1 MIEPRIEPDG
11 WVPYNE
17 RRQIEKKVFDA
28 FRNCITEPKCKDCP
42 WEQCEQFNQKK
53 VEIPFTLALDVL
65 NLLKEQEAQK
75 FFVDGSGK
83 ITPLPV
89 VVRCKDCKHWY
100 FADNRIQSEQE
111 NVCGRNG
118 IVVTPDWFCADGERK

>member
-1 MIEPRIEPDG
+1 MIEPRLEQDG

-65 NLLKEQEAQK
+65 NLLKEQGAVEPK
-75 FFVDGSGK
+75 HN
-83 ITPLPV
+83 PLSP
-89 VVRCKDCKHWY
+89 
-100 FADNRIQSEQE
+100 
-111 NVCGRNG
+111 
-118 IVVTPDWFCADGERK
+118 TDWFCGKCGMCISRFHDYCPTCGQAVKWE